1 MQLRERQKAETHAQI
16 LAAASDLFAELGY
29 EATTT
34 RAVAA
39 RAGVAVG
46 TLFAHFP
53 DKPALVSALLEERIG
68 AAMGEALAT
77 LPPGGLVA
85 ELVHVAETLYRSYD
99 ERPDLAR
106 VLVQHALF
114 AAGSDEQRAALEA
127 WVTGRVREA
136 MASGAL
142 RPVDPKLAFV
152 HYFSCYFAIL
162 VGGLRGEI
170 APKARGPL
178 LGALLDH
185 FHGGKP

>member
-1 MQLRERQKAETHAQI
+1 MSLRERQKAATRAQI
-16 LAAASDLFAELGY
+16 LAAASDLFVELGY

-53 DKPALVSALLEERIG
+53 DKPALVSALLEDRVE
-68 AAMGEALAT
+68 AALTQALGS

-106 VLVQHALF
+106 VLVQHTLF
-114 AAGSDEQRAALEA
+114 AEGAGPQRAALEA
-127 WVTGRVREA
+127 WVLRRVREESA
-136 MASGAL
+136 AGTL
-142 RPVDPKLAFV
+142 RPVDPKLAFI
-152 HYFSCYFAIL
+152 HYFSCYFAVL

-170 APKARGPL
+170 EPKARGPL
-178 LGALLDH
+178 LGALLSH
-185 FHGGKP
+185 FHGGRP